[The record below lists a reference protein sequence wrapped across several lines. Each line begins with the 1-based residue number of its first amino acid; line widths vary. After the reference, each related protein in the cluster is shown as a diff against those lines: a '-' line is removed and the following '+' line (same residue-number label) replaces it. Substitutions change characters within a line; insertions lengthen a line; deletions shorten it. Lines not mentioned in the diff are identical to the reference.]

1 MAGHSHEFGRSG
13 PRDEPQTETDAV
25 QMLRAD
31 LRRVTDTLHALFN
44 FGFPPKGRSAD
55 DKEAHQ
61 NWIEETD
68 AAVKRAYEV
77 LTLTERFSLSAA
89 TRQPDA

>member
-25 QMLRAD
+25 
-31 LRRVTDTLHALFN
+31 HALFN